1 MLCMYVHVYTCTLC
15 VWQELRRQCSEHKQQ
30 LSDSDEKHTAER
42 QQLQEQLTQLQTDNK
57 QLQLQVRWYCM
68 HTAIDA

>member
-1 MLCMYVHVYTCTLC
+1 MYMYVHVHC
-15 VWQELRRQCSEHKQQ
+15 VRQELRRQCSEHKQQ

-68 HTAIDA
+68 HVAIDA